1 MKVVISVINCVTIP
15 FDYGHPG
22 IGLGHN
28 SFPSYKIGH
37 TTKWRRVDSKT
48 RALRISFAHSCLE
61 VRRVNYRPPG
71 TQQNLLDEVSFSLP
85 EKSFGLIFGRS
96 GSGKT
101 TLLHLLAGLSKP
113 TSGSITIQRYG
124 NDGNPSQSSEPLAP
138 ESVGMVFQFP
148 ERYTIILGQC
158 PEMAVFSAP
167 RWQNSGSKG
176 RKPVSIKRR
185 LSSFPAA
192 GEKHSRCCAA
202 VQNLEGWQEVLQ
214 QMPGPLEAAGCH
226 RRWAAAAKRG
236 SNSSFVIQPTLWL
249 GLALAAAAWLS
260 GQPLAGAPW
269 VAVSS
274 RGGRLLLSWSVAEAV
289 GWEHAAARKTPVAA
303 PSQGQQISSYFL
315 ADTILEEM
323 TFGWPRQKAD
333 FALRERL
340 ALKLQ
345 YAINSVGLNNISLD
359 EDPHSLSGG
368 YKRRLALAIQLVQT
382 PQLLLLD
389 EPLAGLDW
397 KARADV
403 VKLLKHLKKELTILV
418 VSHDLRELSSL
429 VDRSWRMQMGGILKE
444 EALPL

>member
-148 ERYTIILGQC
+148 ERY
-158 PEMAVFSAP
+158 
-167 RWQNSGSKG
+167 
-176 RKPVSIKRR
+176 
-185 LSSFPAA
+185 
-192 GEKHSRCCAA
+192 
-202 VQNLEGWQEVLQ
+202 
-214 QMPGPLEAAGCH
+214 
-226 RRWAAAAKRG
+226 
-236 SNSSFVIQPTLWL
+236 
-249 GLALAAAAWLS
+249 
-260 GQPLAGAPW
+260 
-269 VAVSS
+269 
-274 RGGRLLLSWSVAEAV
+274 
-289 GWEHAAARKTPVAA
+289 
-303 PSQGQQISSYFL
+303 FL